1 MTTTHQIP
9 ELPSV
14 VDQLLETI
22 SSQAVDLILTQNNP
36 DPDAI
41 ASTAALAYLCKETLH
56 LQPSIFYRGLIG
68 RAENQA
74 LVRSLAQDFPVIKK
88 WDSHAPYHAVLVDV
102 QPGSGMLSLPEN
114 VQVAA
119 VIDRHR
125 IHQPVDAD
133 FVDIRPALGATST
146 ILTEYLRLAG
156 LEPPPHLATALFYG
170 IKTNTLSLGRG
181 ASLPDVEAYFYL
193 QSRINVEALA
203 EIENV
208 QLPAEYFS
216 IFAGVLET
224 TRIYDHMIINFL
236 GEMKYPDLAAEMAEF
251 LLRYE
256 HARCV
261 LCAGCYGDAYHF
273 SIRSRS
279 PKPRADELA
288 VRLTEDGGAAGG
300 RGEAAGGMI
309 PLVDSNPE
317 QIYADMLKKTLQFLG
332 LPEDTPGLPLI

>member
-1 MTTTHQIP
+1 MTSIP
-9 ELPSV
+9 LTDELSE
-14 VDQLLETI
+14 VDHLLEII
-22 SSQAVDLILTQNNP
+22 STLGVEVILTQNNP

-41 ASTAALAYLCKETLH
+41 ASSAALVYLCNRKLN
-56 LQPSIFYRGLIG
+56 LCPSIYYRGLIG

-74 LVRSLAQDFPVIKK
+74 LVRTLGDDFPTAQDYDFNHPV
-88 WDSHAPYHAVLVDV
+88 HALLVDV

-125 IHQPVDAD
+125 IHQPVNAR

-146 ILTEYLRLAG
+146 ILTEYLRISG

-170 IKTNTLSLGRG
+170 IKTNTMSLGRN

-193 QSRINVEALA
+193 QSRIDVEALA

-208 QLPAEYFS
+208 QLPADYFS

-236 GEMKYPDLAAEMAEF
+236 GDMKYPDLAAEMADF

-256 HARCV
+256 HATCV
-261 LCAGCYGDAYHF
+261 LCAGCYGDAFHF
-273 SIRSRS
+273 SVRSRS
-279 PKPRADELA
+279 QKPRADELA
-288 VRLTEDGGAAGG
+288 VLLTAYAGAAGG
-300 RGEAAGGMI
+300 RGEVAGGMI
-309 PLVDSNPE
+309 PLGESTPE
-317 QIYADMLKKTLQFLG
+317 ELYSDMLQKTLSFLG
-332 LPEDTPGLPLI
+332 LPQDTPGLPLI